1 LYAKDFARATLN
13 EIIPDSKLSKSELL
27 SANYFSN
34 AVLINKGNF
43 QFEAKPLPWQT
54 QLTSFRDAVVINANN
69 DTLPDVLLVGNYYES
84 NIEMG
89 RYDADYGSILVNDG
103 KGGFIYQN
111 LKPVTLKGQS
121 RKVEPL
127 MIGTQKAYVIA
138 KNNDSAMVIKFSDK
152 KIDQ

>member
-1 LYAKDFARATLN
+1 
-13 EIIPDSKLSKSELL
+13 
-27 SANYFSN
+27 
-34 AVLINKGNF
+34 
-43 QFEAKPLPWQT
+43 
-54 QLTSFRDAVVINANN
+54 
-69 DTLPDVLLVGNYYES
+69 
-84 NIEMG
+84 
-89 RYDADYGSILVNDG
+89 
-103 KGGFIYQN
+103 